1 MKTDRRCCWS
11 CRKERASGAMRCHF
25 SRKILQREVY
35 GGPWRREWSRP
46 VAFCLVAWWPDPP
59 CCCFERILIAR
70 ARFSW
75 SDLSLPACLP
85 ACCGVNNGV
94 QIKQRERKRGAE
106 KERVSGNKVKTL
118 VFVFVF
124 VLGGKAGWPVW
135 SLTES
140 NFEHPFKIPAKP
152 HPFLYLQ
159 IQS

>member
-1 MKTDRRCCWS
+1 
-11 CRKERASGAMRCHF
+11 MRD
-25 SRKILQREVY
+25 SADQI
-35 GGPWRREWSRP
+35 
-46 VAFCLVAWWPDPP
+46 
-59 CCCFERILIAR
+59 
-70 ARFSW
+70 
-75 SDLSLPACLP
+75 SLCLP

-118 VFVFVF
+118 VFVFVFVF

>member
-1 MKTDRRCCWS
+1 MLLKLQKGESIWSNEMPFFPQDSSTRGVRRTMTTGVIS
-11 CRKERASGAMRCHF
+11 SSSILPSG
-25 SRKILQREVY
+25 V
-35 GGPWRREWSRP
+35 
-46 VAFCLVAWWPDPP
+46 VAGSTMLLFWENFDCT
-59 CCCFERILIAR
+59 CEIQLIR
-70 ARFSW
+70 S
-75 SDLSLPACLP
+75 LSACLP
-85 ACCGVNNGV
+85 AAVSTLNNGV

-106 KERVSGNKVKTL
+106 KERVGGNKVKTL
-118 VFVFVF
+118 VFVL